1 MSTLLAFVVSWLV
14 LGWLVGW
21 STNSRTIEGEDK

>member
-1 MSTLLAFVVSWLV
+1 MSTFIAFVVSWLV

-21 STNSRTIEGEDK
+21 STHSKTLGDK